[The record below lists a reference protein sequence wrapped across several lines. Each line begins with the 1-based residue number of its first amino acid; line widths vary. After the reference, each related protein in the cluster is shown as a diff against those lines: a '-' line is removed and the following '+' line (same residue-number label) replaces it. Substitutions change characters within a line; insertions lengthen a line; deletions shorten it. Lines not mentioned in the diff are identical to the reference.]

1 MNFSIPRNN
10 NSEMTLYIWKIIDL
24 PYITPNELIYKLSFD
39 LFLFSPKEAKIFI
52 KKAIHSGF
60 LTINND
66 NKLSLSEDLTLELEN
81 WHKKRKVE
89 IKKKINSSA
98 RVTQYTKNFKK
109 NGSNKFNILLKAF
122 LDARTINRAV
132 LVSDSAI
139 VINIFDLHRRVI
151 KAEVKGSQKT
161 PYIIEISTNEKILK
175 HDCHDFE
182 TKRAQNKKFCKHLVK
197 LFLLLK
203 EKDEK
208 EATIFLETITKD
220 INKWDFVI

>member
-1 MNFSIPRNN
+1 MNFSIPRNS
-10 NSEMTLYIWKIIDL
+10 NSEMILYIWKIIEL
-24 PYITPNELIYKLSFD
+24 PYITLNELTYKLSFD
-39 LFLFSPKEAKIFI
+39 LFLFSPKDAKAFI
-52 KKAIHSGF
+52 NKAIHSGF

-66 NKLSLSEDLTLELEN
+66 NKLSLSEDLSLELEQ

-89 IKKKINSSA
+89 IKKKVNNSA
-98 RVTQYTKNFKK
+98 KATQYTKNFTK

-122 LDARTINRAV
+122 LDAGTINRAV

-139 VINIFDLHRRVI
+139 VINTFDLHPRVI

-161 PYIIEISTNEKILK
+161 PYIIEISTNEKVLK
-175 HDCHDFE
+175 HDCHDFQ
-182 TKRAQNKKFCKHLVK
+182 TKRAQNKKFCKHIAK
-197 LFLLLK
+197 LFLLVK

-220 INKWDFVI
+220 INKWDFVV